1 MFIHQNTSYIILKDD
16 FVVIDGVIDKVD
28 LGSQNLTQVVFQLL
42 SHLTKQALLLGR
54 TPTNS
59 KM

>member
-1 MFIHQNTSYIILKDD
+1 M
-16 FVVIDGVIDKVD
+16 IDGVIDKVD

-54 TPTNS
+54 TQTNG